1 MKPRYSDDELIK
13 IHSNY
18 INLNISVKE
27 YCTINN
33 LSYNCIFKGFKR
45 NKLIISPQSTT
56 RRKFPI
62 NENFFEK
69 IENEKQAYILGFL
82 YADGCNHEDKQK
94 ISLGLAIKDKDI
106 LEKISKI
113 LLYDNI
119 HLKQYPKR
127 NKIILNIIN
136 KKIFVNN

>member
-18 INLNISVKE
+18 INLNISVKK

-45 NKLIISPQSTT
+45 NKLIILPQSTT

-62 NENFFEK
+62 NENFSFECL
-69 IENEKQAYILGFL
+69 N
-82 YADGCNHEDKQK
+82 
-94 ISLGLAIKDKDI
+94 
-106 LEKISKI
+106 
-113 LLYDNI
+113 
-119 HLKQYPKR
+119 
-127 NKIILNIIN
+127 NII
-136 KKIFVNN
+136 F